1 MKKRIYGFL
10 LVLCIFT
17 LFASCDRLEGK
28 DENGGASG
36 GKEITQNSAME
47 SLSLGTQEEKA
58 LAVILNFPDEGT
70 LGKVKSLK
78 TYENDDSE
86 ETLLLIPVENGT
98 RLEVKTLQWDN
109 DTLKETGTVYV
120 AENTEDGYGLYL
132 RAIRP
137 EGAPL
142 LKIVIE
148 SPSGVRGEY
157 LIAYNGKD
165 GTPEREIIQAE

>member
-10 LVLCIFT
+10 LVLFIFT
-17 LFASCDRLEGK
+17 LFASCNKLEGK
-28 DENGGASG
+28 DENEGASG

-47 SLSLGTQEEKA
+47 SLSLGIQEEKA
-58 LAVILNFPDEGT
+58 LAVILNFPEEET
-70 LGKVKSLK
+70 LKKVKSLK

-98 RLEVKTLQWDN
+98 RLEVKTLEWDN
-109 DTLKETGTVYV
+109 QTLKETGTAYL

-142 LKIVIE
+142 LKIVVK
-148 SPSGVRGEY
+148 SPNGAQGEY
-157 LIAYNGKD
+157 LVAYNGKD
-165 GTPEREIIQAE
+165 GTPEMEIIQAE